1 MKNTLLLICAFMA
14 GLTFSGCVTEKNDF
28 PIATVGPGPSQ
39 YRTASSTTGTLVVYS
54 AFKRNADFN
63 TSDPNR
69 PEHSDYKIFN
79 TDGSLLC
86 KVHNVTT
93 TVFED
98 AVPIDLPPG
107 RYTVGARAN
116 EYGYLKIPVMVV
128 AQQRTVVHLEG
139 GGFWPSDSTFDASNS
154 VSLPDG
160 QIIGW
165 KSAEQ

>member
-1 MKNTLLLICAFMA
+1 MKNTLWLICTVVA
-14 GLTFSGCVTEKNDF
+14 GITFSGCVTEKNNF

-69 PEHSDYKIFN
+69 AEHSDYKIFN
-79 TDGSLLC
+79 ADGSVLC
-86 KVHNVTT
+86 KVHNVTK

-98 AVPIDLPPG
+98 AVPIDPPPG
-107 RYTVGARAN
+107 RYTVGPRAN

-128 AQQRTVVHLEG
+128 AQQR
-139 GGFWPSDSTFDASNS
+139 
-154 VSLPDG
+154 
-160 QIIGW
+160 
-165 KSAEQ
+165 